1 MLTKTSYRWIVLLGM
16 VALLLSACG
25 APTAAPIQAAPASTT
40 PASAE
45 ELAPNLEVEEVQALV
60 AAGGAVIL
68 DVREVSEYE
77 AGHIPD
83 AQLIPL
89 GELPDRLNEVPRD
102 ETVVIVCRS
111 GNRSAQAHQFLLDQ
125 GFTNVH
131 NMKGGMNDWIAAGY
145 EIEE

>member
-1 MLTKTSYRWIVLLGM
+1 ML
-16 VALLLSACG
+16 
-25 APTAAPIQAAPASTT
+25 AP
-40 PASAE
+40 AE

-60 AAGGAVIL
+60 AAGEVVIL
-68 DVREVSEYE
+68 DVREVFEYKD
-77 AGHIPD
+77 GHIPD

-89 GELPDRLNEVPRD
+89 GELPNRLNEVPRD
-102 ETVVIVCRS
+102 ETVIIVCRS

-145 EIEE
+145 EIEK